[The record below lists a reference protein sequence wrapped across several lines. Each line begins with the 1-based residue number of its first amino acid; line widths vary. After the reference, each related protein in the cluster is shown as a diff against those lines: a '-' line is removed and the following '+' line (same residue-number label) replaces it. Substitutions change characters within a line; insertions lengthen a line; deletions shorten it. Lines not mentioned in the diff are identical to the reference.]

1 MAACENPCTLGST
14 HANLFKIDFQGE
26 NFFNRASRAMT
37 PLKRQEGAGI
47 DLNFETYLNNA

>member
-37 PLKRQEGAGI
+37 PLKIQEGAGI
-47 DLNFETYLNNA
+47 DLDFEAY